1 MMKIR
6 LVNVS
11 DVDEAMRSRLRVWRN
26 SDMVSPFFLLD
37 QVTEDQH
44 RAWLERNIRGEDA
57 RACVIYAD
65 QVPLGLVYLPWFDR
79 SARRGEI
86 GIYLYERGF
95 RELRPAS
102 AAYAGMMEQAAG
114 ELGLERLYARI
125 LEDNAA
131 SIRFHER
138 MGFVRIPEKDGEC
151 GKDGERK
158 RVLMYVK
165 TL

>member
-11 DVDEAMRSRLRVWRN
+11 DVDEAMRSRLLVWRN
-26 SDMVSPFFLLD
+26 SSLVSPFFLLD
-37 QVTEDQH
+37 RVTEDQH
-44 RAWLERNIRGEDA
+44 RAWLERSIRGEDA
-57 RACVIYAD
+57 LACVICAD

-79 SARRGEI
+79 NARRGEI
-86 GIYLYERGF
+86 GIYLYDRGF
-95 RELRPAS
+95 MELRPAS
-102 AAYAGMMEQAAG
+102 AAYAGMMEMAAA

-138 MGFVRIPEKDGEC
+138 MGFARVPEEDGEC
-151 GKDGERK
+151 EKNGERK

>member
-1 MMKIR
+1 MMKIC

-26 SDMVSPFFLLD
+26 SEKVSPFFLLD
-37 QVTEDQH
+37 QVTEEQH
-44 RAWLERNIRGEDA
+44 RAWLERNVRGEDA

-79 SARRGEI
+79 YTRCGEI
-86 GIYLYERGF
+86 GIYLYDR
-95 RELRPAS
+95 A
-102 AAYAGMMEQAAG
+102 AAYAGMMELAAG

-131 SIRFHER
+131 SVRFHER
-138 MGFVRIPEKDGEC
+138 MGFVRVPEKDEVC
-151 GKDGERK
+151 EKSGERK

-165 TL
+165 AL

>member
-1 MMKIR
+1 MMKIC

-11 DVDEAMRSRLRVWRN
+11 DVDEAMRSLLRVWRN
-26 SDMVSPFFLLD
+26 SEKVSPFFLLD
-37 QVTEDQH
+37 QVTEEQH
-44 RAWLERNIRGEDA
+44 RAWLERNVRGEDA

-79 SARRGEI
+79 NMRCGEI
-86 GIYLYERGF
+86 GIYLYDRAF

-102 AAYAGMMEQAAG
+102 AAYAGMMELAAG

-131 SIRFHER
+131 SVRFHER
-138 MGFVRIPEKDGEC
+138 MGFRVPEKDEVC
-151 GKDGERK
+151 VKSGERK

-165 TL
+165 AL

>member
-11 DVDEAMRSRLRVWRN
+11 DVDEAMRRRLCVWRN
-26 SDMVSPFFLLD
+26 SDRVSPFFLLD

-57 RACVIYAD
+57 RASVIYAD

-138 MGFVRIPEKDGEC
+138 MEFVRIPEKDGEC
-151 GKDGERK
+151 GKDGEKK
-158 RVLMYVK
+158 RVQMYVK

>member
-1 MMKIR
+1 MMKIC

-26 SDMVSPFFLLD
+26 SEKVSPFFLLD
-37 QVTEDQH
+37 Q
-44 RAWLERNIRGEDA
+44 ERNVRGEDA

-65 QVPLGLVYLPWFDR
+65 RVPLGLVYLPWFDR
-79 SARRGEI
+79 NTRCGEI
-86 GIYLYERGF
+86 GIYLYDRAF

-102 AAYAGMMEQAAG
+102 AAYAGMMELAAG

-131 SIRFHER
+131 SVRFHER
-138 MGFVRIPEKDGEC
+138 MGFVRVPEKDEVC
-151 GKDGERK
+151 VKSGERK

-165 TL
+165 AL